1 MRKIRN
7 KTKGLVLLGTFAV
20 IMSLF
25 GILGSAFAASPVV
38 FGGTLSA
45 LGIGLLVL
53 GVILLVLGF
62 LPWTSAKVRVFVF
75 AFGIILMVVALT
87 AFYAPTT
94 QQINTTKTTTP
105 TYSMTYQLGYFQAGA
120 VGTGTGAIT
129 LPTSAQAINGANGVL
144 VKLPVYTGGGVGGG
158 AAAYTSFVLGTDHN
172 ATSGNAIFTTTFI
185 RTDSNLNNISLSV
198 SATNIPPVTNTTT
211 QKTYTVVA
219 QTTTGSYEV
228 YFNNNTALA
237 NIYIHSVAVGSSVVV
252 EVSMNIPVTAGAS
265 MTLYQTLFLDITASF
280 GSGQS
285 LSIPVE
291 LIRTS

>member
-7 KTKGLVLLGTFAV
+7 KTKGLLLLGTFAV

-25 GILGSAFAASPVV
+25 GILGSAFAASSVV

-45 LGIGLLVL
+45 LGIGLLVI

-94 QQINTTKTTTP
+94 QPQQINTTTTK

-120 VGTGTGAIT
+120 AGTGTGPIT
-129 LPTSAQAINGANGVL
+129 LTTSAQTINGANGVL
-144 VKLPVYTGGGVGGG
+144 VKLPVYTGGGTGGG
-158 AAAYTSFVLGTDHN
+158 ASAYTAFVFGADHN
-172 ATSGNAIFTTTFI
+172 ATVGTAIFTATFI
-185 RTDSNLNNISLSV
+185 RTDSNLNNISISV
-198 SATNIPPVTNTTT
+198 SATNIPSVTNATTG
-211 QKTYTVVA
+211 KTYTVVA
-219 QTTTGSYEV
+219 QTSTGAYEV

-237 NIYIHSVAVGSSVVV
+237 NIYIHSISIGSSVAV
-252 EVSMNIPVTAGAS
+252 EVSMNIPVTAALS
-265 MTLYQTLFLDITASF
+265 MTVYQNVFLDITASF

>member
-7 KTKGLVLLGTFAV
+7 KTKGLVLLGTFAA
-20 IMSLF
+20 IMSMF
-25 GILGSAFAASPVV
+25 GLLGSAFAASSVV

-105 TYSMTYQLGYFQAGA
+105 TYSMTYQLSYFQAGA
-120 VGTGTGAIT
+120 IGTGTGPIT
-129 LPTSAQAINGANGVL
+129 LPTSAQTINGANGVL
-144 VKLPVYTGGGVGGG
+144 VKLPVYTNG
-158 AAAYTSFVLGTDHN
+158 AAFVFGTDHN
-172 ATSGNAIFTTTFI
+172 ATVGTAIFTTTFI

-198 SATNIPPVTNTTT
+198 SATNIPSVTNATTG
-211 QKTYTVVA
+211 KTYTLVA

-237 NIYIHSVAVGSSVVV
+237 NIYIHSIAIGSSVVV
-252 EVSMNIPVTAGAS
+252 EVSMNIPITAASS

>member
-25 GILGSAFAASPVV
+25 GILGSAFAASSVV

-94 QQINTTKTTTP
+94 QQINTKTTTP
-105 TYSMTYQLGYFQAGA
+105 TYSMTYQLSNFQAGA
-120 VGTGTGAIT
+120 AGTSPGPIT
-129 LPTSAQAINGANGVL
+129 LTTSAQTINGVNGVL
-144 VKLPVYTGGGVGGG
+144 VKLPVYTGGGLGGG
-158 AAAYTSFVLGTDHN
+158 ATAYTAFVFGTNHN
-172 ATSGNAIFTTTFI
+172 ATVGNAIFNTTFI

-198 SATNIPPVTNTTT
+198 SATNIPSVTNATT
-211 QKTYTVVA
+211 QKTYTLVT
-219 QTTTGSYEV
+219 QTSTGAYEV
-228 YFNNNTALA
+228 YFNGNTALA
-237 NIYIHSVAVGSSVVV
+237 NIYIHSIAIGSSVVV
-252 EVSMNIPVTAGAS
+252 EVSMNIPVTAALS
-265 MTLYQTLFLDITASF
+265 MTVYQTLFLDITASF